1 MVASASNG
9 TASTP
14 GSRAASAR
22 IIEELETRH
31 SISRP
36 ASIINVI
43 DGSDENSQGILIAQD
58 PFINLNS
65 DEPE

>member
-14 GSRAASAR
+14 GFRAASAR

-36 ASIINVI
+36 ISIVDVI
-43 DGSDENSQGILIAQD
+43 DGSDENSQGILIA
-58 PFINLNS
+58 
-65 DEPE
+65 

>member
-14 GSRAASAR
+14 GSKAASAR
-22 IIEELETRH
+22 IMREPETRH

-36 ASIINVI
+36 VSVI
-43 DGSDENSQGILIAQD
+43 DIVDGSDENSQGIPIT
-58 PFINLNS
+58 
-65 DEPE
+65 